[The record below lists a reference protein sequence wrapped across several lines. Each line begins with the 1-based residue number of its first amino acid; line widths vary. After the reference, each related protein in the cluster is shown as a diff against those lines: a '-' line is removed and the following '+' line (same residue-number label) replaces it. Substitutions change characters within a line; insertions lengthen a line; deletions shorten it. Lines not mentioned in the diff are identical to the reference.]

1 MPELPEVE
9 VVRRGLA
16 PHVDG
21 RVITRVDVHEPRSLR
36 RQIGGPDAF
45 VQAVTGAR
53 VARLERRGKF
63 LWWRLQDERGDEL
76 GEALM
81 THLGMSG
88 QMRVRGDAADVEARA
103 TVGAETAKG
112 VDAPSDPAP
121 RGEGPASDPHR
132 HRRIVLHLDDGA
144 QVDFVDQRIFGGLW
158 TSALEQDADGLP
170 ATPDSIDDLLPADV
184 VGIGRDLLDPA
195 QDREAVIAV
204 MRARRAPIKALLL
217 DQSLVSGIGNIYAD
231 EGLWAART
239 RYDAPGETL
248 TRGRAGRVL
257 DGAEAVMRRAL
268 DVGGTSFDDL
278 YVNVDGRSGYFARS
292 LAAYGR
298 AGEPCPRCGT
308 IIRRSVLQQRSC
320 FFCPNCQ
327 RRA

>member
-36 RQIGGPDAF
+36 RQIGGPEAF

-88 QMRVRGDAADVEARA
+88 QMRVRGGAAEAEADAG
-103 TVGAETAKG
+103 TVALSA
-112 VDAPSDPAP
+112 PAP

-239 RYDAPGETL
+239 RFDAPGESL
-248 TRGRAGRVL
+248 TRGRARRVL
-257 DGAEAVMRRAL
+257 DGAEAVMHRAL

-320 FFCPNCQ
+320 FYCPNCQ
-327 RRA
+327 RKA

>member
-21 RVITRVDVHEPRSLR
+21 RVITRAEVFEPRSLR

-63 LWWRLQDERGDEL
+63 LWWRLQDERGEEL

-88 QMRVRGDAADVEARA
+88 QLRVRGGAVGEPGAPAA
-103 TVGAETAKG
+103 
-112 VDAPSDPAP
+112 
-121 RGEGPASDPHR
+121 RGEGPASHPHR
-132 HRRIVLHLDDGA
+132 HRRIVLHLDDGT

-158 TSALEQDADGLP
+158 TSPLQQDADGLP
-170 ATPDSIDDLLPADV
+170 ATADSVDDLLPVDV
-184 VGIGRDLLDPA
+184 AGIGRDLLDPML
-195 QDREAVIAV
+195 DRDTVIAT
-204 MRARRAPIKALLL
+204 MRSRRAPVKALLL

-239 RYDAPGETL
+239 RYDTPGQTL
-248 TRGRAGRVL
+248 TRGRARRVL
-257 DGAEAVMRRAL
+257 DGAEAVMLRAL
-268 DVGGTSFDDL
+268 EVGGTSFDEL

-320 FFCPNCQ
+320 FYCPNCQ
-327 RRA
+327 RRR

>member
-88 QMRVRGDAADVEARA
+88 QMRVRGGG
-103 TVGAETAKG
+103 GAEM
-112 VDAPSDPAP
+112 APLSPGPSDPAPPDPAP

-158 TSALEQDADGLP
+158 TSPLEQDADGLP
-170 ATPDSIDDLLPADV
+170 ATADSIDDLLPADV
-184 VGIGRDLLDPA
+184 MGIGRDLLDPA
-195 QDREAVIAV
+195 QDRSAVIEV
-204 MRARRAPIKALLL
+204 MRSRRAPIKALLL

-248 TRGRAGRVL
+248 TRGRARRVL

-268 DVGGTSFDDL
+268 EVGGTSFDDL

-298 AGEPCPRCGT
+298 AGEPCPRCGA

-320 FFCPNCQ
+320 FYCPRCQ
-327 RRA
+327 RKA